1 MESEWKIERER
12 YLALTAA
19 DIEGR
24 VVVLPCNAG
33 GTIWFETWRGGE
45 NLGIQ
50 PHVVKRIAVSV
61 IVDGPIVDVG
71 LPVEEFGKTIFL
83 SEAAAREALAGP
95 PKGNSILTVE
105 ELEDD
110 DGQNH
115 GSADH

>member
-1 MESEWKIERER
+1 MGAKWKIERAR

-24 VVVLPCNAG
+24 VVVLPCKVG

-61 IVDGPIVDVG
+61 IVDGPMVDIG
-71 LPVEEFGKTIFL
+71 LPVEEFCKTYFL
-83 SEAAAREALAGP
+83 SEVAAREALAGP
-95 PKGNSILTVE
+95 PKGNAILTVE
-105 ELEDD
+105 ADD
-110 DGQNH
+110 DG
-115 GSADH
+115 